1 MGFHFTGGA
10 LFIATRRRATGEC
23 PYAVCKKSVI
33 LSEAKNL
40 PQYEATRERRGVH
53 CAPAETCKN
62 FTEQHRGCSFPV
74 IQIYCVKYVP
84 VLRMQFKNPLFFP
97 RFVGN
102 EFEQIPDFAVQN
114 GAKPCQNI
122 HIYPRN
128 GIVAVMF
135 QLCSLQFGAVAKFAF
150 ADARFCNQFFK
161 MYLYVT
167 VRFIHGAPADVSRYF
182 IMSMK
187 FSSYFLNIPFC
198 YRIYVSRCSAAQ
210 ILHLFLRIFGR
221 IIFMRQKDFRH
232 QPCT

>member
-1 MGFHFTGGA
+1 MGFYFAGEHCLYQPA
-10 LFIATRRRATGEC
+10 DARRVNAPNGSH
-23 PYAVCKKSVI
+23 KSVI

-97 RFVGN
+97 RFDGD

-128 GIVAVMF
+128 GIVAVML

-150 ADARFCNQFFK
+150 ADTRFCNQFFK

-167 VRFIHGAPADVSRYF
+167 VRFIHGAPADVSKYF